1 MAEVPKG
8 YISIVV
14 EEATGKTQRDQ
25 FTWDTN
31 AGAFEAFVKGK
42 LTGQLRDRLARLAQT
57 RKAPLI
63 GDTITWREELRMELL
78 EGSSEL
84 RLMLCRE
91 KFQGNKRGTSVVA
104 ACGIYVNDILEAVPI
119 DKYFELFKPNAG
131 GEGGYI
137 RIRMNFV
144 KDLAE
149 LDNTR
154 PDGCLQPNV
163 AFGQQPPN
171 TKDAVGRLTGVVSPE
186 TVDEVA
192 KRVTTM
198 GTEPEAPG
206 PVKSTVVGGKKN
218 FILPLVLVAVAG
230 IAAPLIAKEIK
241 AKKDRRK

>member
-1 MAEVPKG
+1 MADVPRG

-14 EEATGKTQRDQ
+14 EEATGRTQRDQ

-31 AGAFEAFVKGK
+31 AGAFEAFVKVEIRGGPRNIK
-42 LTGQLRDRLARLAQT
+42 AQT
-57 RKAPLI
+57 RKSPLI

-78 EGSSEL
+78 DGSSEL

-144 KDLAE
+144 RDLAE
-149 LDNTR
+149 LDGPR
-154 PDGCLQPNV
+154 PDGNLQPNV

-171 TKDAVGRLTGVVSPE
+171 TRDAVAGMLAGVVSPD

-192 KRVTTM
+192 RRVATL
-198 GTEPEAPG
+198 GTEPEAPPPTMAG
-206 PVKSTVVGGKKN
+206 KQGRKKKIILPVAILAAVVG
-218 FILPLVLVAVAG
+218 V
-230 IAAPLIAKEIK
+230 AAPLFLK
-241 AKKDRRK
+241 ARKGRK

>member
-1 MAEVPKG
+1 MAVPEPVKG
-8 YISIVV
+8 YVSIVV

-31 AGAFEAFVKGK
+31 AGAFEAFVKVEVRGGSRNTK
-42 LTGQLRDRLARLAQT
+42 AQT

-91 KFQGNKRGTSVVA
+91 KFQGNKKGTSVVA

-131 GEGGYI
+131 GEGGFI
-137 RIRMNFV
+137 RIRMNFAR
-144 KDLAE
+144 DLAG
-149 LDNTR
+149 LDAPRQEAN
-154 PDGCLQPNV
+154 LQPNV
-163 AFGQQPPN
+163 TFGQPPN
-171 TKDAVGRLTGVVSPE
+171 TKDAAGRLHGVVSPE

-192 KRVTTM
+192 RRVATL
-198 GTEPEAPG
+198 GTEPEAAG
-206 PVKSTVVGGKKN
+206 PAGGKKKGGKKKV
-218 FILPLVLVAVAG
+218 FIPLAILTAAAG
-230 IAAPLIAKEIK
+230 IAVPLILK
-241 AKKDRRK
+241 ATRK